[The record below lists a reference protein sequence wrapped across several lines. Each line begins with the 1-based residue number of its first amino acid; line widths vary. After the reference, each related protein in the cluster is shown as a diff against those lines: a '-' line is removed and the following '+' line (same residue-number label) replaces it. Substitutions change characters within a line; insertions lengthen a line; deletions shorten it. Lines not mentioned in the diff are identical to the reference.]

1 MVEVKGLSKRFLKK
15 TALSD
20 VSFTV
25 EDGSVFGLIGSNG
38 AGKSTLLR
46 VLAGIYRP
54 DAGKVCFDGAAP
66 FENSAVKETIV
77 FVGDTPYFLPQATLR
92 DMAQFYQA
100 LYPAWDA
107 ARYEK
112 LREVFGLDEGAKLR
126 TFSRGMQR
134 QAALVLAFA
143 CRPKYLLLD
152 EIFDGL
158 DPVMRKT
165 VQRLFA
171 DMAAQAG
178 EAVLLSS
185 HNLRELEGVCDHVG
199 ILHRGNLL
207 LERELD
213 ALKHGLCKVQAVFSP
228 MPDFGNALHG
238 LHIQKQE
245 IRGAVLELLAADPRE
260 DVEAALLPLH
270 PLSVETQPLTLEEI
284 FIHEMEVA
292 GYDLENILG

>member
-1 MVEVKGLSKRFLKK
+1 MVEVKGLTKCFSKK

-54 DAGKVCFDGAAP
+54 DAGEAAFDGAAP

-92 DMAQFYQA
+92 DMAQFYRA

-134 QAALVLAFA
+134 QKRRLDVLARVGRQKFEHRA
-143 CRPKYLLLD
+143 ADFLLLD
-152 EIFDGL
+152 
-158 DPVMRKT
+158 M
-165 VQRLFA
+165 
-171 DMAAQAG
+171 QA
-178 EAVLLSS
+178 
-185 HNLRELEGVCDHVG
+185 
-199 ILHRGNLL
+199 
-207 LERELD
+207 
-213 ALKHGLCKVQAVFSP
+213 
-228 MPDFGNALHG
+228 M
-238 LHIQKQE
+238 
-245 IRGAVLELLAADPRE
+245 
-260 DVEAALLPLH
+260 
-270 PLSVETQPLTLEEI
+270 
-284 FIHEMEVA
+284 
-292 GYDLENILG
+292 